1 MFGLFKKECIR
12 KAGGITVQPSPL
24 HGRGVFACEKF
35 SAGAVIET
43 APVILMEQEDKDFLQ
58 TTSLF
63 SYYFLVGDEKFPVAL
78 GLGCSSLYNHS
89 YHANAVY
96 SISLKN
102 ETVVIKAC
110 KAILPGDE
118 ITLNYNGQPN
128 DSTPVYFAPEA
139 DMV

>member
-1 MFGLFKKECIR
+1 MFGFLTKKKIS
-12 KAGGITVQPSPL
+12 KATGITVQLSPL

-58 TTSLF
+58 ATSLF

-78 GLGCSSLYNHS
+78 GLGCASLYNHS
-89 YHANAVY
+89 HAANAVY

-102 ETVVIKAC
+102 ETIQIKAC
-110 KAILPGDE
+110 KPILPGEE
-118 ITLNYNGQPN
+118 ITLNYNGNP
-128 DSTPVYFAPEA
+128 DDTSPVYFAPEPGA
-139 DMV
+139 V